1 MRLLARSATTMS
13 GVTGMW
19 TSISGDAAMAC
30 RFTALTSK
38 SLPTREAESPES
50 RRLIVRH
57 GSNSRKPREAAD
69 IVPIASHPL
78 RGIRA
83 FRIIGRLAW
92 SIVQK

>member
-1 MRLLARSATTMS
+1 
-13 GVTGMW
+13 
-19 TSISGDAAMAC
+19 MAC
-30 RFTALTSK
+30 RCTALTSK
-38 SLPTREAESPES
+38 SLPPREVESPES
-50 RRLIVRH
+50 RRVFVPVVRH
-57 GSNSRKPREAAD
+57 GSNSRKPHEAAD